1 VFKLSS
7 FLTRF
12 KRGGSGVPSNLPARR
27 ASAFPYEG
35 ATAGRR
41 LGTWSTTRDAVN
53 SVWYQSADQLVARS
67 RDIARKD
74 GWAAKAIEEWVCNA
88 IGNGIKPQS
97 LHPDQASKE
106 KVQKLWS
113 QFANESDAAGLT
125 DFYGLQALAFR
136 SMVEGGECFVRK
148 HVRLIADGLTVPLQ
162 LQLIESE
169 QLPFYLARPTPDT
182 PEGNLVRASIEF
194 DPQGRRVA
202 YYFYK
207 EHPGERLF
215 FPNYLDLLRIPAAEV
230 MHLFRPLRPG
240 QLRGIPWLA
249 NALVRLWELDQYD
262 DAELLRKKFAAMMMA
277 FIIRQNP
284 EDPFFGNEQTG
295 PQATNTGGNTGDDQ
309 PGVQVAQLEAGTMM
323 DLEPGEDVK
332 FTDPADVG
340 GNYEAFER
348 QTLLRIGAGLGLPY
362 DMLTGDLSQTSYSSI
377 RAGILSFRRL
387 CEQIQYGVF
396 IYQFCRP
403 VWRAFIESAVLA
415 GELNA
420 RDYQANRADYLA
432 VEWHTPKWAWVDP
445 EKDVKA
451 EVIAIRSGLKSRSMS
466 INETGMD
473 EEEVD
478 RQIAK
483 DNERADDLGL
493 VLDSDPRR
501 TDARGAQKVEDVTAE
516 DAGDAGKPAKAPVKP
531 TAPPTNKRGKESRME
546 VIQ

>member
-1 VFKLSS
+1 VVKFSS

-12 KRGGSGVPSNLPARR
+12 KRGGTGAPSSAPVRR
-27 ASAFPYEG
+27 ASSFPYEG
-35 ATAGRR
+35 ATTGRR
-41 LGTWSTTRDAVN
+41 LGTWATTRDAVN

-67 RDIARKD
+67 RDVARKD
-74 GWAAKAIEEWVCNA
+74 GWAAKAIDEWVCNA

-97 LHPDQASKE
+97 LHPDQATKE
-106 KVQKLWS
+106 TIQRLWLE
-113 QFANESDAAGLT
+113 FANECDASGTT
-125 DFYGLQALAFR
+125 DVYGFQALAFR

-148 HVRLIADGLTVPLQ
+148 HIRPMADGLTVPLQ
-162 LQLIESE
+162 LQLIETE
-169 QLPFYLARPTPDT
+169 QLPFYLARPTPET
-182 PEGNLVRASIEF
+182 PEGNVVRASIEF
-194 DPQGRRVA
+194 DPQGRRTA
-202 YYFYK
+202 YYFYR

-215 FPNYLDLLRIPAAEV
+215 FPNGLDLLRIPAAEV

-240 QLRGIPWLA
+240 QLRGIPWLS

-277 FIIRQNP
+277 FITRENP
-284 EDPFFGNEQTG
+284 EDPFFGNEQTTA
-295 PQATNTGGNTGDDQ
+295 QATDAGGATPDSD

-348 QTLLRIGAGLGLPY
+348 QTLLRIGAGVGMPY

-396 IYQFCRP
+396 IFQFCRP
-403 VWRAFIESAVLA
+403 TWRAFIEAAVLA
-415 GELNA
+415 GRLDA
-420 RDYQANRADYLA
+420 RNYQANRADYLA
-432 VEWHTPKWAWVDP
+432 VEFHTPKWAWVDP

-451 EVIAIRSGLKSRSMS
+451 EVIAIRAGLKSRGMS
-466 INETGMD
+466 INETGQD

-478 RQIAK
+478 RQIK
-483 DNERADDLGL
+483 RDNDRADELEL

-501 TDARGAQKVEDVTAE
+501 TDARGAEKVEATSPEDV
-516 DAGDAGKPAKAPVKP
+516 GDAPPPKKPKTAPKPPAKK
-531 TAPPTNKRGKESRME
+531 KGKESHLE